1 MVARREGTSSQFVH
15 RLFARLDAGE
25 MPMSDNLSIRELSD
39 CEMETAVGGMKNA
52 DHPGVQAALNAFY
65 GAL

>member
-1 MVARREGTSSQFVH
+1 
-15 RLFARLDAGE
+15 

-39 CEMETAVGGMKNA
+39 CEIETAVGGMKNA